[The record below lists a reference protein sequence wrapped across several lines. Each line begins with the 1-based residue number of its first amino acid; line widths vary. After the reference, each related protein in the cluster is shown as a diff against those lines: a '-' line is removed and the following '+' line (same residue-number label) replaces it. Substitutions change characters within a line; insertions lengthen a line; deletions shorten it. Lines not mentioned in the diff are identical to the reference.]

1 MKALGDLLEKN
12 SDQTVRF
19 VQEGSFTSSL
29 DGSFAQDGLLRRD
42 GGSGLADSDERHG
55 AGDAV
60 EDEQAVEE
68 GWDVVDE
75 QDVEDE

>member
-29 DGSFAQDGLLRRD
+29 DGSFAQEGLLTTRQ
-42 GGSGLADSDERHG
+42 EEWT
-55 AGDAV
+55 GDAV